1 MGAVML
7 CHRGKSPF
15 GAFPK
20 ANVHIYIER
29 QRHSAKMFP
38 LFWQNVT
45 SVLQMLVLF
54 PVYGYSR

>member
-29 QRHSAKMFP
+29 QRHSAKMFS

-54 PVYGYSR
+54 PV